1 MMKRLLLFVCACLF
15 TVLGTAQNR
24 IIAPSVDPVEDSLA
38 VIRVRAKMD
47 SIRQYRPTVAVVLG
61 GGGARGMAHLG
72 VLRYMEEMGIPVD
85 LVGGTSMGGLVSG
98 LYSLGYGAQYL
109 DSLVRA
115 IDWTVMMSDKIPDSF
130 QTYKVRR
137 NKERFALTVPFH
149 YDDEDIQSRIDRQT
163 RYNKNYEQSDTRT
176 GDMGQEMMAK
186 VGMGLPDGF
195 LFGYNVRNTLS
206 SVTVGYQDSVA
217 FDKLPVPF
225 FCVATDMLSM
235 NEKNWTAGSLVDAMR
250 STMAIPGYFR
260 PVRIEG
266 MVLVDGGTR
275 NNFPVDLAKAMGADI
290 VIGSEMPTPRTLADL
305 GGLANLILQNITL
318 MSVDICEANR
328 KNTDILL
335 QHELKGYTMLSFDS
349 ASVDDIIAQGYA
361 KAVENKEAFEK
372 IAERVGVKP
381 GEAVSSGQPA
391 PAPERRQAIDIAK
404 HKVRI
409 GEIRYEGV
417 TEKESDYVVSPAMLP
432 RDGMYGRD
440 EIERVLSALYGTK
453 AFESVTYRISGE
465 QEPYTLIFDCQKG
478 QTNEAGVGIHVDLDE
493 AIYLGAHLGIGTRRL
508 SGLRFISELKIGQ
521 VSQVDLDLSYK
532 PLAPLPIFGVAWKN
546 SYRNFSYRI
555 DDVSQ
560 ARSFSKARYNGV
572 NSRLEV
578 YAEDARMVYGNVRF
592 GAAYEMEPYENYL
605 DDQMHWQGWD
615 FRSRWFSTFAS
626 LRYDTFNESYF
637 PTRGYRLKL
646 DTRYVFDG
654 YSIYME
660 DEGMEAGEHYEGE
673 VRPYSVGMA
682 YASVALPLGRV
693 VVVQPSVYFGWQTE
707 QPGHMNFIHT
717 LSAGG
722 SLASRYIDYQMPFF
736 GISQGFYVCDS
747 FAATAQLDVRFRLNH
762 KNFLTL
768 RGGVFQDKSV
778 LADLVRTRPTA
789 FAVGAEIGQ
798 KTIIGPMKLGAQWC
812 DMTGFSVALS
822 VGFDF

>member
-1 MMKRLLLFVCACLF
+1 MTLKGALLLICACLP
-15 TVLGTAQNR
+15 TVLAAQHR
-24 IIAPSVDPVEDSLA
+24 IIAPSVNPMEDSLA
-38 VIRVRAKMD
+38 VARVRAKMD

-72 VLRYMEEMGIPVD
+72 VLRYLEEMGIPVD

-98 LYSLGYGAQYL
+98 LYSLGFGAEYL

-149 YDDEDIQSRIDRQT
+149 YDDEDMRNRIMRQT
-163 RYNKNYEQSDTRT
+163 RFNKNYEQSDTRS
-176 GDMGQEMMAK
+176 GDMSQEMMAK
-186 VGMGLPDGF
+186 IGMGLPDGF

-217 FDKLPVPF
+217 FDQLPVPF

-275 NNFPVDLAKAMGADI
+275 NNFPVDIAKAMGADI
-290 VIGSEMPTPRTLADL
+290 IIGSEMPTPRTLADL
-305 GGLANLILQNITL
+305 GGLANLIMQNITL

-349 ASVDDIIAQGYA
+349 KSVDDIIAQGYA

-372 IAERVGVKP
+372 IAKRVGAAAGAP
-381 GEAVSSGQPA
+381 GA
-391 PAPERRQAIDIAK
+391 PAQERRQAIDLAK
-404 HKVRI
+404 RKVRV

-417 TEKESDYVVSPAMLP
+417 TEKESQYIISPALLP
-432 RDGMYGRD
+432 RDGMYGRE
-440 EIERVLSALYGTK
+440 EIEGLLSALYGTK
-453 AFESVTYRISGE
+453 AFESVTYRVSGAE
-465 QEPYTLIFDCQKG
+465 EPYTLIFDCQKG
-478 QTNEAGVGIHVDLDE
+478 QTSEAGVGLHVDLDE

-508 SGLRFISELKIGQ
+508 SGLRFVSELKIGQ
-521 VSQVDLDLSYK
+521 VSQLDLDLSYK
-532 PLAPLPIFGVAWKN
+532 PLAQLPVVGVTWKN

-555 DDVSQ
+555 DDDAQ
-560 ARSFSKARYNGV
+560 ARTFSKARYNGV
-572 NSRLEV
+572 NSRVEV
-578 YAEDARMVYGNVRF
+578 YAEDAHMVYGNVRF

-605 DDQMHWQGWD
+605 DDQLHWEGWD
-615 FRSRWFSTFAS
+615 LKSRWFSTFAS

-654 YSIYME
+654 YSIYLE
-660 DEGMEAGEHYEGE
+660 DKGMEAGEHYEGE
-673 VRPYSVGMA
+673 VPPYSVGTA
-682 YASVALPLGRV
+682 HASVALPLGRV
-693 VVVQPSVYFGWQTE
+693 VVLQPSVYFGWQTE

-717 LSAGG
+717 LAAGG
-722 SLASRYIDYQMPFF
+722 SLASRYIDNQIPFF
-736 GISQGFYVCDS
+736 GFSQGFFVCDS
-747 FAATAQLDVRFRLNH
+747 FAATAQMDVRFRLNH
-762 KNFLTL
+762 KNFLTV
-768 RGGVFQDKSV
+768 RGGVFQDKGE
-778 LADLVRTRPTA
+778 LADLVKTPLSAYA
-789 FAVGAEIGQ
+789 FGAEFGQ
-798 KTIIGPMKLGAQWC
+798 KTIVGPMKFGAQWC
-812 DMTGFSVALS
+812 NKTGFSVALS